1 MHICL
6 AKGKMIIRGREFS
19 QSDIDLIEETIS
31 DNPTLSRRTLS
42 ILICQKLNWQ
52 QANGNLKDRACR
64 DVLLRLQ
71 QKGLIKLPQGRYQ
84 LNTQSIQIK
93 PIQFIRP
100 CAEINGKLSDF
111 NTPVFKVVQQKHER
125 QLWNYLI
132 ENYHYKGCRITV
144 GRHLKYFSYLDQHLI
159 GGFAF
164 SDAVL
169 KLTARDH
176 WIGWNQQQRE
186 AKLHLIIN
194 NVRFLIL
201 PWVNIRNLASKLLSL
216 SAKVVPLDWQRF
228 YNYRPLLMETFVEQQ
243 RFTGSSYKAANW
255 IYLGQTRG
263 KGRSGMKY
271 YYHGVIKDIYV
282 YPLIKISLLR
292 STLTETGIMS

>member
-1 MHICL
+1 MHVCL

-31 DNPTLSRRTLS
+31 DNPTLSRRKLS
-42 ILICQKLNWQ
+42 ILICQQLDWQ

-71 QKGLIKLPQGRYQ
+71 QKGLIRIPQGRYQ

-100 CAEINGKLSDF
+100 PAEINGKLSDF

-125 QLWNYLI
+125 QLWNYLM

-144 GRHLKYFSYLDQHLI
+144 GRHLKYFSYVDRHLI
-159 GGFAF
+159 CCFAY

-169 KLTARDH
+169 KLSARDQ

-186 AKLHLIIN
+186 TNLHLVIN

-201 PWVNIRNLASKLLSL
+201 PWVNIKNLASKLLSL

-228 YNYRPLLMETFVEQQ
+228 YNYRPLLMETFVERQ
-243 RFTGSSYKAANW
+243 RFSGASYKAANW

-263 KGRSGMKY
+263 NGRSGMKY

-292 STLTETGIMS
+292 RALTETGVMP